1 MSLTTKL
8 AGLNAQVRSHPGLTT
23 AALAAAI
30 GLVPAVSYAAQSYR
44 GWLALGR
51 GGVPYNIFGWAAQ
64 GLLQLIARHDVRDPA
79 PFTRADLQPK
89 YGPQGNVGF
98 LDASASSSPLPRRN
112 GSRPDVPSYVA
123 PQRQMN
129 EQGSAEMQGKMRVFL
144 EEVVSANSDTVVLK
158 TSGLEGKGT
167 PAIFLAESVTLPPLL
182 KRTKGEVVHIHP
194 ESSSHVVLSLAD
206 AEDAVRKGWAE
217 RHPLSG
223 VVFPWTYVMVYAP
236 RDEEE
241 FAVWKRFI
249 KASLG
254 FIAATS
260 SAVIKVADE

>member
-8 AGLNAQVRSHPGLTT
+8 ADLNDQIRSRPGLTA

-30 GLVPAVSYAAQSYR
+30 GLVPTLSYAARSYR
-44 GWLALGR
+44 KWLALGR
-51 GGVPYNIFGWAAQ
+51 SGIPYNIFGWATQA
-64 GLLQLIARHDVRDPA
+64 LLQLIARHDVRDPA
-79 PFTRADLQPK
+79 PFARASLQPK
-89 YGPQGNVGF
+89 YGPQGRVGF
-98 LDASASSSPLPRRN
+98 IDASASSSPLPERK
-112 GSRPDVPSYVA
+112 GSRPDVPGYVA
-123 PQRQMN
+123 PQRQIS
-129 EQGSAEMQGKMRVFL
+129 EQGSAEMQANMRRFL
-144 EEVVSANSDTVVLK
+144 QEIASTNSATVVLK
-158 TSGLEGKGT
+158 SSGLEGRGT
-167 PAIFLAESVTLPPLL
+167 PALFLAENITLSPLL
-182 KRTKGEVVHIHP
+182 KQTWGEAVHIHP

-223 VVFPWTYVMVYAP
+223 VILPWTYVMIYAP

-254 FIAATS
+254 FFAATS
-260 SAVIKVADE
+260 SAVIKVGDE